1 MTAWKGKNMNNID
14 KVILQ
19 LEEAVRK
26 GYRVDQTW
34 IVFLKDCQ
42 KKGIKNDTKAFEAFM
57 SQQRKAA

>member
-1 MTAWKGKNMNNID
+1 MNNID